1 MKAVMRAWVGCAA
14 CILLFC
20 ITQAAVAADSS
31 ELFLQAYQHYQAG
44 EKLEADAAPQRALL
58 RYREAEQLLAKLSES
73 SPDWQPLVIE
83 YRLKKTRENI
93 SRLETATAGMP
104 PLEDELEGPLP
115 TDERRTARPSPAQA
129 PLPPVTTTP
138 ATTTRSRQTRT
149 SPQVLPASPAATDS
163 PALSTALR
171 ELAALR
177 SELSGLKK
185 ENERQSRKLE
195 KADADLKSALFEVDR
210 TKVNVVELKSQLA
223 QANDTIENIK
233 RDSGGGQAAL
243 AARERETTAFLKRLA
258 EADADAEVLREENE
272 RLAAQVER
280 AGSYIASTE
289 AIRKTLEEERKTLA
303 ASRDK
308 SLKELESSTAKLDEA
323 AAKLAEAESRLGKQK
338 EEAIAQRDGA
348 MEEAKANA
356 ANVARLTAENAKLQK
371 AIAAAEKAGADKA
384 EMERLAAANKD
395 LSVKLAEAER
405 KLESASGRDSASVA
419 LQSDLNSVNDRLLE
433 AQTEIA
439 RRDARIDE
447 LAAQLDEAAGE
458 LARLKLIP
466 IPSSEEQNLLAE
478 NDLLR
483 GIILRQIKLQ
493 NQRDEAR
500 RVLEAEFTRLKLESE
515 TLTSYLAVLGAP
527 VLELTAEERTL
538 FKDPVSLLTEPAADK
553 LDVGLAITMPTEAEA
568 ARNLVE
574 AGPQGASALT
584 PEARELVREAQQL
597 FNEKNYTG
605 AEKIYQRIVELL
617 PENYFVLSNLGAVQ
631 IEAGKLSAAEIA
643 LAKAIIISPEDSFAH
658 THLGIA
664 HSRQGRFEEAR
675 SSLARAI
682 ELNNK
687 DAVAYN
693 YLGVCLAQ
701 QGERDNSEEKL
712 KHAIELDPN
721 YANAHFNLAVLYA
734 TTKPPSIEL
743 AKQHYQ
749 LATQLGAAPDPSLE
763 RLIQ

>member
-1 MKAVMRAWVGCAA
+1 M
-14 CILLFC
+14 
-20 ITQAAVAADSS
+20 
-31 ELFLQAYQHYQAG
+31 
-44 EKLEADAAPQRALL
+44 
-58 RYREAEQLLAKLSES
+58 
-73 SPDWQPLVIE
+73 
-83 YRLKKTRENI
+83 
-93 SRLETATAGMP
+93 
-104 PLEDELEGPLP
+104 
-115 TDERRTARPSPAQA
+115 
-129 PLPPVTTTP
+129 
-138 ATTTRSRQTRT
+138 
-149 SPQVLPASPAATDS
+149 
-163 PALSTALR
+163 
-171 ELAALR
+171 
-177 SELSGLKK
+177 
-185 ENERQSRKLE
+185 
-195 KADADLKSALFEVDR
+195 
-210 TKVNVVELKSQLA
+210 
-223 QANDTIENIK
+223 
-233 RDSGGGQAAL
+233 
-243 AARERETTAFLKRLA
+243 
-258 EADADAEVLREENE
+258 
-272 RLAAQVER
+272 ER
-280 AGSYIASTE
+280 AGTYIASTE

-308 SLKELESSTAKLDEA
+308 SLKELESSTAKLEDA

-338 EEAIAQRDGA
+338 DEAIAQRDGA

-371 AIAAAEKAGADKA
+371 AIAAAEKAGADKE
-384 EMERLAAANKD
+384 EMERLAAANKE
-395 LSVKLAEAER
+395 LSGKLAEAEK
-405 KLESASGRDSASVA
+405 KLESAAGRDSASVA

-500 RVLEAEFTRLKLESE
+500 RVLEAEFARLKLESE

-553 LDVGLAITMPTEAEA
+553 LEVGLAITMPTESEA

-643 LAKAIIISPEDSFAH
+643 LAKAIILSPEDSFAH

-664 HSRQGRFEEAR
+664 YSRQGRFEEAR
-675 SSLARAI
+675 SALGKAI
-682 ELNNK
+682 DLNNK

-701 QGERDNSEEKL
+701 QGERDSSEEKL